1 MKYLAVIAFVG
12 LIACQNSSKEEISE
26 AHPIQSAKLE
36 VLDSVLIE
44 DVLARLF
51 LFQTADEKHLLFKDP
66 STSKVYV
73 YDKQGE
79 LVQEFEKSGDVPGAF
94 GLTSENILL
103 TGSERLVIVDLLAGI
118 KVLSKTGES
127 LANIPLKE
135 MQVSMG
141 ARFSLFRHGQIIE
154 MNGKEYLIYFLD
166 INETYQ
172 KNYDASVLTERKNL
186 ILVDL
191 ESEEQKLLI
200 PFPQKSKFLNGKVY
214 PFSDFRPRFFLDQ
227 NLDEL
232 YLMFQNEP
240 VLYTYSWNQGEPEL
254 KSSIRLE
261 LEQFEEHTGWE
272 SGSIQMGEISAPS
285 LAPYSGRIQSL
296 EKIGDKFLINYRPMP
311 TSTGL
316 ITKLKAEEATDEEK
330 AQLSKESMSRIVL
343 VDLDGRLISVESSD
357 MHYDS
362 YRVIG
367 EEIYWMKKPN
377 PEVEA
382 EDFTLY
388 RGRLKF
394 E

>member
-1 MKYLAVIAFVG
+1 MKYLVVIAFLG
-12 LIACQNSSKEEISE
+12 LIACQNSSKEENIDTQQ
-26 AHPIQSAKLE
+26 IQSARLE

-44 DVLARLF
+44 DVLARAF
-51 LFQTADEKHLLFKDP
+51 LFQTADEKHLLFKDV

-127 LANIPLKE
+127 LENIPLKE

-172 KNYDASVLTERKNL
+172 NNYDASVLAKRKNL

-200 PFPQKSKFLNGKVY
+200 PFPEKSKFLNGKVY

-240 VLYTYSWNQGEPEL
+240 VLIPIHG
-254 KSSIRLE
+254 IR
-261 LEQFEEHTGWE
+261 E
-272 SGSIQMGEISAPS
+272 S
-285 LAPYSGRIQSL
+285 QS
-296 EKIGDKFLINYRPMP
+296 
-311 TSTGL
+311 
-316 ITKLKAEEATDEEK
+316 
-330 AQLSKESMSRIVL
+330 
-343 VDLDGRLISVESSD
+343 
-357 MHYDS
+357 
-362 YRVIG
+362 
-367 EEIYWMKKPN
+367 
-377 PEVEA
+377 
-382 EDFTLY
+382 
-388 RGRLKF
+388 
-394 E
+394 

>member
-1 MKYLAVIAFVG
+1 MKYLVVIAFLG
-12 LIACQNSSKEEISE
+12 LIACQNSSKEENIDTQQ
-26 AHPIQSAKLE
+26 IQSARLE

-44 DVLARLF
+44 DVLARAF
-51 LFQTADEKHLLFKDP
+51 LFQTADEKHLLFKDV

-127 LANIPLKE
+127 LENIPLKE

-172 KNYDASVLTERKNL
+172 NNYDASVLAKRKNL

-200 PFPQKSKFLNGKVY
+200 PFPEKSKFLNGKVY
-214 PFSDFRPRFFLDQ
+214 PFSDFRPRFFVDQ

-261 LEQFEEHTGWE
+261 LEQFEENTGWE
-272 SGSIQMGEISAPS
+272 SGSIQMGEISVPN

-296 EKIGDKFLINYRPMP
+296 EKIGDKLLINYRPMP
-311 TSTGL
+311 TSAGL

-343 VDLDGRLISVESSD
+343 VDLDGRLISVESPE
-357 MHYDS
+357 MYYDS

-367 EEIYWMKKPN
+367 QDIYWMKKPN

-394 E
+394 D

>member
-1 MKYLAVIAFVG
+1 MKYLVVIAFLG
-12 LIACQNSSKEEISE
+12 LIACQNSSKEENIDTQQ
-26 AHPIQSAKLE
+26 IQSARLE

-44 DVLARLF
+44 DVLARTF
-51 LFQTADEKHLLFKDP
+51 LFQTADEKHLLFKDV

-127 LANIPLKE
+127 LENIPLKE

-172 KNYDASVLTERKNL
+172 NNYDASVLAKRKNL

-200 PFPQKSKFLNGKVY
+200 PFPEKSKFLNGKVY

-261 LEQFEEHTGWE
+261 LEQFEENPGWE
-272 SGSIQMGEISAPS
+272 SGSIQMGEISVPS
-285 LAPYSGRIQSL
+285 LAPFSGRIQSL
-296 EKIGDKFLINYRPMP
+296 EKIGDKLLINYRPMP
-311 TSTGL
+311 TSAGL

-343 VDLDGRLISVESSD
+343 VDLDGRLISVESPE
-357 MHYDS
+357 MYYDS

-367 EEIYWMKKPN
+367 QDIYWMKKPN

-394 E
+394 D